1 MEKYIHYCWFGG
13 KPLPKLAKKCIKS
26 WKKFLPDYKIIR
38 WDETNTDLNECPFV
52 KGAFENKKWAFVADY
67 ARTKAI
73 KEYGGIYF
81 DTDMIIDKDISH
93 LLDKNEFLG
102 IEDSGLVNAAVWYAK
117 EKNSKLST
125 ELLNFY
131 QSQSTFDIDNIYSLA
146 IPNLITNIINHYGF
160 SLTKEGIQELDHG
173 ITIYPRDYFY
183 PLSYD
188 FQDNR
193 FSENTCMIHYYL
205 ATWVPK
211 YEQKEIKIYRRFGT
225 EKGKKIVNILRFFKR
240 NIKRCIKL
248 VIYPIYKSRT
258 KKKANTFFV
267 NRLNDFKSKV
277 DAASNNDYLII
288 CHNDWLG
295 VKSSSMELFGDV
307 CPVYELYDGDKTDLI
322 AKHIVSKKFK
332 LVVFSAFAKGWENL
346 AINLRKYDKDLKI
359 KVFWH
364 GSNAMHME
372 DYDWDRFN
380 KIFEL
385 LKNNVINSIAFAK
398 KSMYEQYKKLGFN
411 VEFLMNT
418 VNIDKEKLNLKE
430 VHKGKELKIGLYA
443 SGNRWV
449 KNFYNQLCAA
459 SLIKN
464 AKVDVLPLS
473 DRIIEVSRLLNINLT
488 GIRVTVPRDE
498 MRRRIAANDIVLY
511 TTFVECAPIIPLEC
525 MELGV
530 LCITGN
536 NHHYWEGTELEKYL
550 VVSKVDNPVAI
561 AEQAEFCLKN
571 KDKIFK
577 LYKEWKKSYDKECEK
592 NLKNFLN
599 K

>member
-240 NIKRCIKL
+240 NIKRSIKL
-248 VIYPIYKSRT
+248 VTYPIYKSRT
-258 KKKANTFFV
+258 KKNANVFFE

-277 DAASNNDYLII
+277 DAVTNNDYLII

-372 DYDWDRFN
+372 DYDWNRFN

-385 LKNNVINSIAFAK
+385 LKNNVVNSIAFAK

-430 VHKGKELKIGLYA
+430 VPKGKELKIGLYA

-498 MRRRIAANDIVLY
+498 MRRRIATNDIVLY

-561 AEQAEFCLKN
+561 AEQAELCLKN

-592 NLKNFLN
+592 NLKKFLN
-599 K
+599 D